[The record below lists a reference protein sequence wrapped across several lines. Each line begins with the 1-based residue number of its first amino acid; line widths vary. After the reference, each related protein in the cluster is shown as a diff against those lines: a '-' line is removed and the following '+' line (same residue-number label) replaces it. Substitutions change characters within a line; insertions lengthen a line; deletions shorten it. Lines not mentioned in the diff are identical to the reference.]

1 MQSRVE
7 TEVNICRRKGQT
19 LLLPGCMMGAE
30 SVSSAVEL
38 GLSFVGTLVT
48 LSSPLVSNAFE
59 EGGRNFSPAQLSA

>member
-1 MQSRVE
+1 
-7 TEVNICRRKGQT
+7 
-19 LLLPGCMMGAE
+19 MGAE